1 MFFLSL
7 VHQRTYYI
15 NMEIIRDDDELIIED
30 NKPVYVE
37 EEPQS
42 NHKFINALL
51 VFIDF
56 SLAIYL
62 IYNIIVMFT
71 K

>member
-30 NKPVYVE
+30 NKPVYIE
-37 EEPQS
+37 EEPKS
-42 NHKFINALL
+42 NHKFINSLL
-51 VFIDF
+51 VVIDF

>member
-30 NKPVYVE
+30 NKPVYIE
-37 EEPQS
+37 EEPKS
-42 NHKFINALL
+42 NYKFINSLL
-51 VFIDF
+51 VVIDF

>member
-1 MFFLSL
+1 
-7 VHQRTYYI
+7 
-15 NMEIIRDDDELIIED
+15 MEIIREDEEIIID
-30 NKPVYVE
+30 NFEETYIE
-37 EEPQS
+37 EEPKS
-42 NHKFINALL
+42 NHKFVNALL
-51 VFIDF
+51 VVIDF

>member
-1 MFFLSL
+1 
-7 VHQRTYYI
+7 
-15 NMEIIRDDDELIIED
+15 MEIIKDDDIIINPNEIE
-30 NKPVYVE
+30 VYE
-37 EEPQS
+37 EEPKS

-51 VFIDF
+51 MVIDF

-62 IYNIIVMFT
+62 IYNLIVMFT

>member
-30 NKPVYVE
+30 NKPVYIE
-37 EEPQS
+37 EEPKS
-42 NHKFINALL
+42 NHKFFNSLL
-51 VFIDF
+51 VVIDF

>member
-1 MFFLSL
+1 
-7 VHQRTYYI
+7 
-15 NMEIIRDDDELIIED
+15 MEIIREDEEIIIGE
-30 NKPVYVE
+30 NINSEYIE
-37 EEPQS
+37 EEPKS
-42 NHKFINALL
+42 NHKFVNALL
-51 VFIDF
+51 VVIDF

>member
-1 MFFLSL
+1 
-7 VHQRTYYI
+7 
-15 NMEIIRDDDELIIED
+15 MEIIREDEEIIIGENISQD
-30 NKPVYVE
+30 YIE
-37 EEPQS
+37 EEPKS

-51 VFIDF
+51 VVIDF